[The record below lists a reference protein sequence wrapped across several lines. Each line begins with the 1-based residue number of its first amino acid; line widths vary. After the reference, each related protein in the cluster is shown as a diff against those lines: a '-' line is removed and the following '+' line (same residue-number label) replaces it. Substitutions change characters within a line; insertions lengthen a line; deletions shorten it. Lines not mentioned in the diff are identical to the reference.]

1 MKEVIVTCPYCG
13 AKNHFYPP
21 KATEIPGIQ
30 CISCEKLLLPVIYD
44 LQLSDSHQSS
54 NEKEDQMKYRQDI
67 EEVE

>member
-1 MKEVIVTCPYCG
+1 MLHVHIAEL
-13 AKNHFYPP
+13 KNTFILQ
-21 KATEIPGIQ
+21 KTTEIPGIQ
-30 CISCEKLLLPVIYD
+30 YISCEKLLLPVIYD

>member
-21 KATEIPGIQ
+21 KTTEIPGIQ
-30 CISCEKLLLPVIYD
+30 CISCEKLLLPAIYD
-44 LQLSDSHQSS
+44 LQLPDSPQSS
-54 NEKEDQMKYRQDI
+54 NELEDQRKSHLDI

>member
-21 KATEIPGIQ
+21 ETTEIPDIQ
-30 CISCEKLLLPVIYD
+30 CINCEKLLLPVIYD

-54 NEKEDQMKYRQDI
+54 NEKEDQMKYRQDVK
-67 EEVE
+67 EVE